1 MNTRTKKL
9 LGYGIH
15 LAVLSFFYVVQSLLL
30 GWWMSLAVMTLS
42 VSLTWLIVI
51 AGKWTQA

>member
-1 MNTRTKKL
+1 MNTQTKRL
-9 LGYGIH
+9 LGYVIH
-15 LAVLSFFYVVQSLLL
+15 LSVLSVFYVVQSLLL